1 MDILSVAAI
10 RVPCSRCGGP
20 YTVPLRDILLSHE
33 AIHEGCPVTEETEC
47 PPLFQSRLAS
57 ESAVMALDQAWRRLE
72 RQAVADGGE
81 LILIDRNAQRPAEVK
96 TTRESSEHQSLVA
109 QPRLKLSI

>member
-10 RVPCSRCGGP
+10 RVPCSRCGEP
-20 YTVPLRDILLSHE
+20 YAVPLRDVVLSHK

-57 ESAVMALDQAWRRLE
+57 ETAVMALDQAWRRLE
-72 RQAVADGGE
+72 CQAAADGGE
-81 LILIDRNAQRPAEVK
+81 LILIDRNAQRSAEVK
-96 TTRESSEHQSLVA
+96 TTRDRPNPIPSRA
-109 QPRLKLSI
+109 G